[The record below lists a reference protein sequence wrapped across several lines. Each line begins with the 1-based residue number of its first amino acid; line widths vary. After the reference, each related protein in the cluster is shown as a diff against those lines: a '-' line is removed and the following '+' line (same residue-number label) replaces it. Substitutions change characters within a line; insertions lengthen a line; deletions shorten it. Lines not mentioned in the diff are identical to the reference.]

1 MQIEILS
8 PNKILYKG
16 ESEQITLPGKKG
28 QFQILKNHA
37 PIFALLTEGEI
48 IIGKKKKI
56 FISSGVVKGLN
67 NKIIALV
74 KE

>member
-48 IIGKKKKI
+48 IIEKKRR
-56 FISSGVVKGLN
+56 FSISSGIVKGLN
-67 NKIIALV
+67 NEIIILI